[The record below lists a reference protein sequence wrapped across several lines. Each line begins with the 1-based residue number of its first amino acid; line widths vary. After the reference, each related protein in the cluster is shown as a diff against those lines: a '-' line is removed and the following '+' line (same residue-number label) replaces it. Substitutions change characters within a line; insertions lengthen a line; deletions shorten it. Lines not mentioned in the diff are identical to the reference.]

1 MTSSTNDVRSMWGW
15 FMRARS
21 MNVNFTAT
29 SLLHL
34 SVLKRSQTV
43 QTAIVN
49 TKHSVQN
56 RCKR

>member
-1 MTSSTNDVRSMWGW
+1 MTSSTNDERSMWGW

-21 MNVNFTAT
+21 MNVTYGDQLAAFVSAEKVTNC
-29 SLLHL
+29 
-34 SVLKRSQTV
+34 TV
-43 QTAIVN
+43 NTVH